1 MRGTVMANPKGLDEE
16 ALRAELARM
25 NREVFEL
32 GAALHEAR
40 HSLAEILEQV
50 AQLIAARMTED
61 QTTTIAVVDGIIERY
76 MHVPSPHGADKA
88 H

>member
-1 MRGTVMANPKGLDEE
+1 MRGVVMANPDALDEK
-16 ALRAELARM
+16 ALRMELARM

-40 HSLAEILEQV
+40 HSLAELLEEM
-50 AQLIAARMTED
+50 ARLIAARMTQD
-61 QTTTIAVVDGIIERY
+61 PATTIAAVDGIIERY
-76 MHVPSPHGADKA
+76 MHVPSPSGADKA